1 VTRQPTGQPAGPG
14 ALTRFSLN
22 QMTIRQWSVPEVADG
37 CAAAGVR
44 SVGLWR
50 EPVADYGL
58 ERSARLFRDAGLTVT
73 SLCRGGFFTT
83 ADAAGQM
90 AALDDNRAAVDEAAT
105 LGTSVLAL
113 VCGGLPETSRDLD
126 GARARVTDSLAE
138 LVPYAAERHVRLA
151 VEPLHP
157 MFCSDRCVV
166 SSLGQALDIT
176 ANFPADQ
183 VSVMVDAYHIWWD
196 PALYEQVARA
206 GAERRIAAFQV
217 SDWVTPLPAGVLTGR
232 GMIGDGCID
241 LRRLRRAVD
250 AAGYAS
256 PVEVE
261 IFNERLWAMPGRDVL
276 RLTLDRYA
284 EHVA

>member
-1 VTRQPTGQPAGPG
+1 MTGGAASRPAGRD
-14 ALTRFSLN
+14 ALARFSLN
-22 QMTIRQWSVPEVADG
+22 QMTIKQWSVPEVADG
-37 CAAAGVR
+37 CAAVGVR
-44 SVGLWR
+44 SVGVWR

-83 ADAAGQM
+83 ADPAGRAAS
-90 AALDDNRAAVDEAAT
+90 LDDNRAAVDEAAA
-105 LGTSVLAL
+105 LGTGVLVL
-113 VCGGLPETSRDLD
+113 VCGGLPEDSRDLD
-126 GARARVTDSLAE
+126 GARARVTESLAE

-166 SSLGQALDIT
+166 SSLGQALDIAAT
-176 ANFPADQ
+176 FPADQ
-183 VSVMVDAYHIWWD
+183 VGVVVDAYHIWWD
-196 PALYEQVARA
+196 PALYQQVARA
-206 GAERRIAAFQV
+206 GAEHRIAAFQV
-217 SDWVTPLPAGVLTGR
+217 CDWVTPLPAGVLTGR

-241 LRRLRRAVD
+241 LRRLRHAVD
-250 AAGYAS
+250 ATGYAG

-261 IFNERLWAMPGRDVL
+261 IFNERLWAMPGPDAL